1 MSTTSTTSTTIRR
14 STRTRRPRQ
23 RSPPD
28 PHYVRRETL
37 TTTLRNLIRKI
48 LLKKEDLE
56 TAKREVRSLSAIV
69 SNTNRLAELTR
80 ADKDS
85 LQRQYSKNIEKQ
97 REIINEITMHQ
108 RDFDT
113 KYAELDEIIR
123 QERLRN
129 TGGGKK
135 RKLAYSRKKGKK
147 RYS

>member
-14 STRTRRPRQ
+14 STRTRTPRQ

-37 TTTLRNLIRKI
+37 TTTVRNLLRKI

-56 TAKREVRSLSAIV
+56 TAKRELGSMSAIV
-69 SNTNRLAELTR
+69 SNTNRLDGLTR

-97 REIINEITMHQ
+97 REIINEITMLQ

-113 KYAELDEIIR
+113 KYAELDDIIR

-147 RYS
+147 HYS

>member
-1 MSTTSTTSTTIRR
+1 MSTTSTTIRR

-37 TTTLRNLIRKI
+37 TTTLRDLVRKI

-56 TAKREVRSLSAIV
+56 TAKREVRGLSAIV

-97 REIINEITMHQ
+97 REIINEITILQ

-113 KYAELDEIIR
+113 KYAELDDIIR